1 MESRERII
9 DVVYEAL
16 DEVNRTRP
24 RARALVKDPRTVL
37 IGDDS
42 SLDSLTLT
50 AFIIAMEEKLERTYG
65 ETIGLVDVI
74 GFEGAGRLTIA
85 DLAGRL
91 SIVVEG
97 EARR

>member
-74 GFEGAGRLTIA
+74 GFEGGRLTIA